1 MNLLKCKSENILMR
15 KKILI
20 TGISGFLGS
29 QIAKDLILEGNE
41 IIATKRTSSILWRC
55 QEYFNNITWIDI
67 NEDNWQSKILEFHPE
82 IIIHTAWSGVSAND
96 RDDWDVQLSNIEFTL
111 KLLQIAK
118 ECKIKKF
125 IGFGSQA
132 EYGNFSGIIDE
143 NYPLNPNS
151 AYGSSKIVISQIINN
166 FCTINEINW
175 YWFRLFSFFGE
186 LENNNWFIPTLIDK
200 ISSVQKMDMTPGEQK
215 YAYMYVGDLARIIF
229 KIVKSNIT
237 SGIYNIS
244 SSKAISLLELTNKII
259 EIINPTESKI
269 NFGAIPYRDNQS
281 MHIQGLN
288 LKLEKELGGKIDELD
303 FNVALNM
310 VVKYKLNEI

>member
-1 MNLLKCKSENILMR
+1 MP

-29 QIAKDLILEGNE
+29 QIAKGLILEGNE

-67 NEDNWQSKILEFHPE
+67 NEANWQSKILEFNPE

-96 RDDWDVQLSNIEFTL
+96 RDDWGVQLSNIEFTL
-111 KLLQIAK
+111 QLLQIAK

-151 AYGSSKIVISQIINN
+151 AYGSSKIVISQIITN
-166 FCTINEINW
+166 FCSINEINW

-186 LENNNWFIPTLIDK
+186 LENNTWFIPTLIDK
-200 ISSVQKMDMTPGEQK
+200 IKTVQKMDMTPGEQK
-215 YAYMYVGDLARIIF
+215 YAYMYVGDLARII
-229 KIVKSNIT
+229 INVVQADIS

-244 SSKAISLLELTNKII
+244 SSKSISLLGLTNKIL
-259 EIINPTESKI
+259 EIIKPIESKI
-269 NFGAIPYRDNQS
+269 NFGAIPYRPNQS
-281 MHIQGLN
+281 MHIQGSN
-288 LKLEKELGGKIDELD
+288 VKLEKELGEKINELN
-303 FNVALNM
+303 FNDSLEK
-310 VVKYKLNEI
+310 VVIYKLNNS